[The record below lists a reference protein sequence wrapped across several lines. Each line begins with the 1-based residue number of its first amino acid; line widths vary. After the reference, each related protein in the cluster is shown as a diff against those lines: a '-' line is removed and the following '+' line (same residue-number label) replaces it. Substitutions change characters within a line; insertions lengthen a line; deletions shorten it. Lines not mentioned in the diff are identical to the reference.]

1 MRSRH
6 AIVDRRVLSA
16 APIMMKLRHSAL
28 SIPAGPVWLDA
39 LLAHSPDAAGL
50 ILIAQNAVGNHRDSR
65 EAHFAHRLQEAG
77 FATLLFDLLTHY
89 EESRDPDTRFN
100 TPLLGQR
107 IRAIFEWL
115 GHQPPFAA
123 LPVGLVAS
131 GTSCGAAI
139 RAIAHQPDVVS
150 ALICRG
156 GRPGLAGISPLR
168 LVPCP
173 TRLIVGARD
182 DGLPNIR
189 QAYDLMTCAK
199 DWQSIA
205 GTDDYFREP
214 GALDDAATLSAEWFN
229 RHLVRR
235 ETEAAER

>member
-1 MRSRH
+1 VPLR
-6 AIVDRRVLSA
+6 AIVDSSAPSA
-16 APIMMKLRHSAL
+16 AQIMMKLRHSAL
-28 SIPAGPVWLDA
+28 SIAAGPVWLDA

-50 ILIAQNAVGNHRDSR
+50 ILIAQNSVGNHRDSR
-65 EAHFAHRLQEAG
+65 EAHFARRLQEAG
-77 FATLLFDLLTHY
+77 FATLLFDLLNHY

-107 IRAIFEWL
+107 IRAVFEWL
-115 GHQPPFAA
+115 AHQPPLAT

-131 GTSCGAAI
+131 STGCGAAI
-139 RAIAHQPDVVS
+139 RAIANQPDVLS
-150 ALICRG
+150 ALVCRG

-168 LVPCP
+168 MVPCP
-173 TRLIVGARD
+173 TRVIVGARD
-182 DGLPNIR
+182 EGLPNIR
-189 QAYDLMTCAK
+189 QAYDLMTCTK

-214 GALDDAATLSAEWFN
+214 GALDDAATLSAEWFH